1 MVATVRVATDSVP
14 ALKGCAIMQAP
25 TFDNRIMEV
34 PLIMSEYFVMR
45 RANGDLFA
53 ERIDNH
59 LCIPVWADREE
70 VERFKAHN
78 PELMIFLPT
87 RLTHSLVEKT
97 NRTEEGARFFLLSSD
112 APDAPLDKG
121 KEITPEELFSD
132 AQSAVI

>member
-1 MVATVRVATDSVP
+1 
-14 ALKGCAIMQAP
+14 
-25 TFDNRIMEV
+25 
-34 PLIMSEYFVMR
+34 MSEYFVMR

-53 ERIDNH
+53 ERIDDH

-97 NRTEEGARFFLLSSD
+97 KTGEEGVGFFLLSED
-112 APDAPLDKG
+112 APDAPLNKG
-121 KEITPEELFSD
+121 REITPEELFS
-132 AQSAVI
+132 AQLAVAG